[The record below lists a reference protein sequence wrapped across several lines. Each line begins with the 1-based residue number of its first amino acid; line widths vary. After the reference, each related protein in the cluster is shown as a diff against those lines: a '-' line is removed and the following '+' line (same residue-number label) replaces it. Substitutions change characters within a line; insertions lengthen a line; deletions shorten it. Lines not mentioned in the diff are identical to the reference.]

1 MALRVERELT
11 SIAEAPQLDYLAG
24 RGKQLKATLELSF
37 RSARSSR
44 DHRQGQ
50 GQATGALVPAV
61 AESRKVR
68 TRSFLPDN
76 CAHPGADR
84 RSASN

>member
-37 RSARSSR
+37 RSARPSR
-44 DHRQGQ
+44 DTAKGRGGQ
-50 GQATGALVPAV
+50 QARWFQLG
-61 AESRKVR
+61 ESRKVR
-68 TRSFLPDN
+68 TRPFLLDD
-76 CAHPGADR
+76 CAHPSADR